1 MASIFKND
9 IVLKDFFKNPRY
21 FADLVNVILYSGL
34 PVIDPEYLIIYDS
47 EISTVIKDH
56 SFIKEIEL
64 RRDIVFKYTNGNESK
79 LIGIENQKQNDRFML
94 FRCMSYD
101 SILYQRQINNL
112 SNDNELMKVSS
123 AVINWG
129 EHRWQNYDN
138 LYDFFKVQDIEKIST
153 SNFSILVVNVLDI
166 DYHLFKE
173 KKNHDLI
180 KTIQLIYKFK
190 GNPKKLKGLVIDR
203 DIAIVAASIVNEENE
218 VLKNIILK
226 QGEKVDMCESLMN
239 FYNQGIN
246 EGINQGIDKGINLGV
261 NKETLQKK
269 KQIFKHFYPHEDS
282 NILNNLTKK
291 QLDTI
296 FTMLLDQEPLDKIK
310 GIINKKI
317 AS

>member
-1 MASIFKND
+1 MANIFKND

-34 PVIDPEYLIIYDS
+34 PVIDLEYLNIYDS
-47 EISTVIKDH
+47 EISTVIKNH

-173 KKNHDLI
+173 KKNYDLI

-190 GNPKKLKGLVIDR
+190 GKPKKLKGLKGLVIDR
-203 DIAIVAASIVNEENE
+203 DIAIIVASIVNEENE
-218 VLKNIILK
+218 VLKKIILK

-239 FYNQGIN
+239 FYNQA
-246 EGINQGIDKGINLGV
+246 V
-261 NKETLQKK
+261 NKETLQKT
-269 KQIFKHFYPHEDS
+269 KQIFKHFYPYEDS
-282 NILNNLTKK
+282 NVLNNLTKK

-296 FTMLLDQEPLDKIK
+296 FTMLLDQEPFDKIK
-310 GIINKKI
+310 GIINKEI
-317 AS
+317 IS

>member
-34 PVIDPEYLIIYDS
+34 SVIDPEYLNIYDS
-47 EISTVIKDH
+47 EISTVIKNH

-123 AVINWG
+123 VVINWG

-173 KKNHDLI
+173 KKNYDLI

-190 GNPKKLKGLVIDR
+190 GKPKKLKGLVIDR
-203 DIAIVAASIVNEENE
+203 DIAIIAASIVNEENE
-218 VLKNIILK
+218 VLKNIILE

-246 EGINQGIDKGINLGV
+246 EGINQGINLGV
-261 NKETLQKK
+261 NKETLQKT

-291 QLDTI
+291 QLDII

-317 AS
+317 AN

>member
-34 PVIDPEYLIIYDS
+34 PVINPEYLNIYDS

-129 EHRWQNYDN
+129 EYRWQNYDN

-173 KKNHDLI
+173 KKNYDLI

-190 GNPKKLKGLVIDR
+190 GKPKKLKGLVIDR
-203 DIAIVAASIVNEENE
+203 DIAIIAASIVNEEND
-218 VLKNIILK
+218 VLKNIILE

-246 EGINQGIDKGINLGV
+246 EGINQGINLGV
-261 NKETLQKK
+261 NKETLQKT
-269 KQIFKHFYPHEDS
+269 KQIFKHFYPYEDS

-291 QLDTI
+291 QLDII

-310 GIINKKI
+310 GIVNKKI

>member
-34 PVIDPEYLIIYDS
+34 PVIDPEYLNIYDS

-153 SNFSILVVNVLDI
+153 SNFSILVINVLDI
-166 DYHLFKE
+166 NYHLFKE
-173 KKNHDLI
+173 KKNYDLI

-190 GNPKKLKGLVIDR
+190 GKPKKLKGLVIDR
-203 DIAIVAASIVNEENE
+203 DIAIIAASIVNEENE
-218 VLKNIILK
+218 VLKNIILE

-261 NKETLQKK
+261 NKETLQKT

-282 NILNNLTKK
+282 NVLNNLTKK

-310 GIINKKI
+310 NITKNCH
-317 AS
+317 

>member
-21 FADLVNVILYSGL
+21 FADLVNGILYSGL
-34 PVIDPEYLIIYDS
+34 PVIDPKYLNIYDS

-129 EHRWQNYDN
+129 EYRWQNYDN

-153 SNFSILVVNVLDI
+153 SNFSILVINVLDI
-166 DYHLFKE
+166 NYHLFKE
-173 KKNHDLI
+173 KKNYDLI

-190 GNPKKLKGLVIDR
+190 GKPKKLKGLVIDR
-203 DIAIVAASIVNEENE
+203 DIAIIVASIVNEENE
-218 VLKNIILK
+218 VLKNIILE

-246 EGINQGIDKGINLGV
+246 EGINQGINLGV
-261 NKETLQKK
+261 NKETLQKT
-269 KQIFKHFYPHEDS
+269 KQIFKHFYPHEDT

-291 QLDTI
+291 QLDII

>member
-34 PVIDPEYLIIYDS
+34 PVIDPEYLNIYDS

-173 KKNHDLI
+173 KKNYDLI

-190 GNPKKLKGLVIDR
+190 GKPKKLKGLVIDR
-203 DIAIVAASIVNEENE
+203 DIAIITASIVNEENE
-218 VLKNIILK
+218 VLKNIILE

-246 EGINQGIDKGINLGV
+246 EGINQSINLGV
-261 NKETLQKK
+261 NKETLQKT
-269 KQIFKHFYPHEDS
+269 KQIFKHFYPHEDT

-291 QLDTI
+291 QLDII

>member
-34 PVIDPEYLIIYDS
+34 PVIDLKYLNIYDS
-47 EISTVIKDH
+47 EISTVIKNH

-173 KKNHDLI
+173 KKNYDLI

-190 GNPKKLKGLVIDR
+190 GKPKKLKGLVIDR
-203 DIAIVAASIVNEENE
+203 DIAIIAASIVNEENE
-218 VLKNIILK
+218 VLKNIILE

-239 FYNQGIN
+239 FYNQA
-246 EGINQGIDKGINLGV
+246 V
-261 NKETLQKK
+261 NKETLQKT
-269 KQIFKHFYPHEDS
+269 KQLFKHFYPHEDS

-291 QLDTI
+291 QLDII

-310 GIINKKI
+310 NITKNCH
-317 AS
+317 

>member
-34 PVIDPEYLIIYDS
+34 PVIDLEYLNIYDS
-47 EISTVIKDH
+47 EISTVIKNH

-173 KKNHDLI
+173 KKNCDLI

-190 GNPKKLKGLVIDR
+190 GKPKKLKGLVIDR
-203 DIAIVAASIVNEENE
+203 DIAIIAASIVNEEND

-239 FYNQGIN
+239 FYNRGIN
-246 EGINQGIDKGINLGV
+246 KGV
-261 NKETLQKK
+261 NKETLQKTQ
-269 KQIFKHFYPHEDS
+269 QIFKHFYPHEDS

-296 FTMLLDQEPLDKIK
+296 FTMLLDQEPFDKIK
-310 GIINKKI
+310 GIINKEI
-317 AS
+317 IS

>member
-21 FADLVNVILYSGL
+21 FADLVNVILYSVL
-34 PVIDPEYLIIYDS
+34 SVIDPEYLNIYDS

-310 GIINKKI
+310 DIINRKI
-317 AS
+317 IS

>member
-34 PVIDPEYLIIYDS
+34 PVIDPEYLNIYDS

-173 KKNHDLI
+173 KKNYDLI

-190 GNPKKLKGLVIDR
+190 GKPKKLKGLVIDR
-203 DIAIVAASIVNEENE
+203 DIAIIAASIVNEEND
-218 VLKNIILK
+218 VLKNIILE

-261 NKETLQKK
+261 NKETLQKT
-269 KQIFKHFYPHEDS
+269 KQIFKHFYPCFKIIFFKTS
-282 NILNNLTKK
+282 FSSLTILAAM
-291 QLDTI
+291 I
-296 FTMLLDQEPLDKIK
+296 AIS
-310 GIINKKI
+310 IIM
-317 AS
+317 AFDFYE

>member
-21 FADLVNVILYSGL
+21 FANLVNVILYGGL
-34 PVIDPEYLIIYDS
+34 PVIDPEYLNIYDS

-94 FRCMSYD
+94 FRCMTYD

-173 KKNHDLI
+173 KKNYDLI

-190 GNPKKLKGLVIDR
+190 GNLERLRGLVIDK
-203 DIAIVAASIVNEENE
+203 DIAIIVASIVNEENE
-218 VLKNIILK
+218 VLKKIILK

-239 FYNQGIN
+239 FYNQA
-246 EGINQGIDKGINLGV
+246 V
-261 NKETLQKK
+261 NKETLQKT
-269 KQIFKHFYPHEDS
+269 KQIFKHFYPYEDS
-282 NILNNLTKK
+282 NVLNNLTKK

-296 FTMLLDQEPLDKIK
+296 FTMLLDQEPFDKIK
-310 GIINKKI
+310 GIINKELIRFWILYNFAKKW
-317 AS
+317 

>member
-21 FADLVNVILYSGL
+21 FADLVNVILYSVL
-34 PVIDPEYLIIYDS
+34 SVIDPEYLNIYDS

-261 NKETLQKK
+261 NKETLQKT

>member
-21 FADLVNVILYSGL
+21 FADLVNVILYSVL
-34 PVIDPEYLIIYDS
+34 SVIDPEYLNIYDS

-138 LYDFFKVQDIEKIST
+138 LYNFFKVQDIEKIST

-173 KKNHDLI
+173 KKKYDLI

-190 GNPKKLKGLVIDR
+190 GNLERLKGLVIDR
-203 DIAIVAASIVNEENE
+203 DIAIIAASIVNEENE
-218 VLKNIILK
+218 VLKNIILE

-246 EGINQGIDKGINLGV
+246 EGINQGINLSV
-261 NKETLQKK
+261 NKETLQKT
-269 KQIFKHFYPHEDS
+269 KQIFKHFYPHEDT

-291 QLDTI
+291 QLDII

-310 GIINKKI
+310 NITKNCH
-317 AS
+317 

>member
-34 PVIDPEYLIIYDS
+34 SVIEPEYLNIYDS
-47 EISTVIKDH
+47 EISTVIKNH

-79 LIGIENQKQNDRFML
+79 LIGIENQKQNNRFML

-101 SILYQRQINNL
+101 SILYQRKINNL

-190 GNPKKLKGLVIDR
+190 GKPKKLKGLVIDR
-203 DIAIVAASIVNEENE
+203 DIAIIAASIVNEENE
-218 VLKNIILK
+218 VLKNIILE

-261 NKETLQKK
+261 NKETLQKT

-282 NILNNLTKK
+282 NILNN
-291 QLDTI
+291 
-296 FTMLLDQEPLDKIK
+296 
-310 GIINKKI
+310 
-317 AS
+317 

>member
-173 KKNHDLI
+173 KKNYDLI

-190 GNPKKLKGLVIDR
+190 GNLERLKGLVIDR
-203 DIAIVAASIVNEENE
+203 DIAIIAASIVNEENE

-246 EGINQGIDKGINLGV
+246 EGINQGINLGV
-261 NKETLQKK
+261 NKETLQKT
-269 KQIFKHFYPHEDS
+269 KQIFKYFYPHEDT

-291 QLDTI
+291 QLDII

-317 AS
+317 AN

>member
-34 PVIDPEYLIIYDS
+34 PVINPEYLNIYDS

-64 RRDIVFKYTNGNESK
+64 RRDIVFKYTDGNESK

-101 SILYQRQINNL
+101 SIFYQRQINNL

-173 KKNHDLI
+173 KKNYDLI

-190 GNPKKLKGLVIDR
+190 GNPKKLKGLVIDK
-203 DIAIVAASIVNEENE
+203 DIAIIAASIVNEENE
-218 VLKNIILK
+218 VLKNIILE

-246 EGINQGIDKGINLGV
+246 EGINQGINLGV
-261 NKETLQKK
+261 NKETLQKT
-269 KQIFKHFYPHEDS
+269 KQIFKHFYPHEDT

-291 QLDTI
+291 QLDII

-317 AS
+317 AN

>member
-34 PVIDPEYLIIYDS
+34 PVIDLEYLNIYDS

-129 EHRWQNYDN
+129 EYRWQNYDN

-173 KKNHDLI
+173 KKNYDLI

-190 GNPKKLKGLVIDR
+190 GKPKKLKGLVIDR
-203 DIAIVAASIVNEENE
+203 EIAIIAASIVNEENE
-218 VLKNIILK
+218 VLKNIILE

-246 EGINQGIDKGINLGV
+246 EGINQGINLGV
-261 NKETLQKK
+261 NKETLQKT
-269 KQIFKHFYPHEDS
+269 KQIFKHFYPHEDT

-291 QLDTI
+291 QLDII

>member
-79 LIGIENQKQNDRFML
+79 LIGIDNQKQNDRFML

-173 KKNHDLI
+173 KKNYDLI

-190 GNPKKLKGLVIDR
+190 GKPKKLKGLVIDR
-203 DIAIVAASIVNEENE
+203 DIAIIAASIVNEEDE
-218 VLKNIILK
+218 VLKNIILE

-246 EGINQGIDKGINLGV
+246 EGINQGINLGV
-261 NKETLQKK
+261 NKETLQKT
-269 KQIFKHFYPHEDS
+269 KQIFKHFYPHEDT

-291 QLDTI
+291 QLDII

>member
-173 KKNHDLI
+173 KKNYDLI

-190 GNPKKLKGLVIDR
+190 GKPKKLKGLVIDR
-203 DIAIVAASIVNEENE
+203 DIAIIAASIVNEENE
-218 VLKNIILK
+218 VLKNIILE

-246 EGINQGIDKGINLGV
+246 LGV
-261 NKETLQKK
+261 NKETLQKT
-269 KQIFKHFYPHEDS
+269 KQIFKHFYPHEDT

-291 QLDTI
+291 QLDII

>member
-34 PVIDPEYLIIYDS
+34 PVIDPEYLNIYDS

-173 KKNHDLI
+173 KKNYDLI

-190 GNPKKLKGLVIDR
+190 GKPKKLKGLVIDR
-203 DIAIVAASIVNEENE
+203 DIAIIAASIVNEEND
-218 VLKNIILK
+218 VLKNIILE

-246 EGINQGIDKGINLGV
+246 EGINQGINLGV
-261 NKETLQKK
+261 NKETLQKT
-269 KQIFKHFYPHEDS
+269 KQIFKHFYPHEDT

-291 QLDTI
+291 QLDII

>member
-34 PVIDPEYLIIYDS
+34 PVIDPEYLNIYDS

-94 FRCMSYD
+94 FRCMTYD

-129 EHRWQNYDN
+129 EYRWQNYDN

-173 KKNHDLI
+173 KKNYDLI

-190 GNPKKLKGLVIDR
+190 GNLERLRGLVIDK
-203 DIAIVAASIVNEENE
+203 DIAIIVASIVNEENE
-218 VLKNIILK
+218 VLKKIILK

-246 EGINQGIDKGINLGV
+246 EGINQGINLGV
-261 NKETLQKK
+261 NKETLQKT
-269 KQIFKHFYPHEDS
+269 KQIFKHFYPHEDT

-291 QLDTI
+291 QLDII

>member
-34 PVIDPEYLIIYDS
+34 PVIDPEYLNIYDS

-79 LIGIENQKQNDRFML
+79 LIGIENQKQNNRFML

-173 KKNHDLI
+173 KKNYDLI

-190 GNPKKLKGLVIDR
+190 GNLERLRGLVIDK
-203 DIAIVAASIVNEENE
+203 DIAIIVASIVNEENE
-218 VLKNIILK
+218 VLKKIILK

-246 EGINQGIDKGINLGV
+246 EGINQGINLGV
-261 NKETLQKK
+261 NKETLQKT
-269 KQIFKHFYPHEDS
+269 KQIFKHFYPHEDT

-291 QLDTI
+291 QLDII

>member
-9 IVLKDFFKNPRY
+9 IVLKDFFKNPCY

-34 PVIDPEYLIIYDS
+34 PVIDPEYLNIYDS

-173 KKNHDLI
+173 KKNYDLI

-190 GNPKKLKGLVIDR
+190 GKPKKLKGLVIDR
-203 DIAIVAASIVNEENE
+203 DIAIIAASIVNEENE
-218 VLKNIILK
+218 VLKNIILE

-261 NKETLQKK
+261 NKETLQKT

-282 NILNNLTKK
+282 NVVSGL
-291 QLDTI
+291 
-296 FTMLLDQEPLDKIK
+296 
-310 GIINKKI
+310 
-317 AS
+317 

>member
-34 PVIDPEYLIIYDS
+34 PVINPEYLNIYDS

-56 SFIKEIEL
+56 SFIKEIEF
-64 RRDIVFKYTNGNESK
+64 RRDILFKYTDGNESK

-94 FRCMSYD
+94 FRCMTYD

-173 KKNHDLI
+173 KKNYDLI

-190 GNPKKLKGLVIDR
+190 GNLERLKGLVIDR
-203 DIAIVAASIVNEENE
+203 DIAIIAASIVNEENE

-246 EGINQGIDKGINLGV
+246 EGINQGINLGV
-261 NKETLQKK
+261 NKETLQKT
-269 KQIFKHFYPHEDS
+269 KQIFKHFYPHEDT

-291 QLDTI
+291 QLDII

>member
-1 MASIFKND
+1 MHKN
-9 IVLKDFFKNPRY
+9 N
-21 FADLVNVILYSGL
+21 
-34 PVIDPEYLIIYDS
+34 PEYLNIYDS

-64 RRDIVFKYTNGNESK
+64 RRDIVFKYTDGNESK

-173 KKNHDLI
+173 KKNYDLI

-190 GNPKKLKGLVIDR
+190 GKPKKLKGLVIDR
-203 DIAIVAASIVNEENE
+203 DIAIIAASIVNEENE
-218 VLKNIILK
+218 VLKNIILE

-261 NKETLQKK
+261 NKETLQKT

-291 QLDTI
+291 QLDII